1 MEFTVIDNNEVL
13 SKMDLLIKKV
23 DILHES
29 LKTSKK
35 QNTLYDNFSIKGQKN
50 ASKIIKCDVRYISN
64 ALKNNILVKGIDY
77 IGEKRNMYFN
87 TDSLIL
93 HKAQIINSKF

>member
-1 MEFTVIDNNEVL
+1 MEFTVVDNNEVL

-50 ASKIIKCDVRYISN
+50 AAKIIKCDVRYILY

-77 IGEKRNMYFN
+77 VGEKRNMYFN
-87 TDSLIL
+87 PDSLVL